1 MARKLIGKIK
11 KRLGLYP
18 SRFLVRQWSTPKSGP
33 LAGAEAVE
41 KGAKGEKSYE
51 LVDHFEEWTTGS
63 GRGLLNHQPCSSKL
77 FQAAYWPAMVPVTKA
92 AVML

>member
-1 MARKLIGKIK
+1 M
-11 KRLGLYP
+11 
-18 SRFLVRQWSTPKSGP
+18 SQWTTLKSGQ
-33 LAGAEAVE
+33 LAGAETVE
-41 KGAKGEKSYE
+41 NGVNRVGSRE
-51 LVDHFEEWTTGS
+51 LVVHSMEWTTGS